1 MKGLERQRA
10 ALRRELA
17 ALEGQQREL
26 PLRSRARTAELER
39 ELAALSR
46 EAAESEAL
54 REQVIRAPHD
64 GTVGSIAA
72 EVGQTVRADTA
83 LASLVAADARLQA
96 HLYAPSSALGF
107 LRAEQPVQLRV
118 AAFPYQ
124 KFGHQSGR
132 VQQVA
137 RVPMQSGE
145 LAALPLASRPGE
157 PMYRITVA
165 LDRQDVIAYGQP
177 QPLAAGM
184 QLEADVMLERRRLV
198 EWLFAPVL
206 GLADRV

>member
-1 MKGLERQRA
+1 
-10 ALRRELA
+10 
-17 ALEGQQREL
+17 
-26 PLRSRARTAELER
+26 
-39 ELAALSR
+39 
-46 EAAESEAL
+46 
-54 REQVIRAPHD
+54 
-64 GTVGSIAA
+64 
-72 EVGQTVRADTA
+72 
-83 LASLVAADARLQA
+83 
-96 HLYAPSSALGF
+96 
-107 LRAEQPVQLRV
+107 
-118 AAFPYQ
+118 
-124 KFGHQSGR
+124 
-132 VQQVA
+132 
-137 RVPMQSGE
+137 VPMQSGE